1 MHNRSVIAGEESMKR
16 FLHAGLIF
24 VFVLAALFAFP
35 SSAVANEGEGGS
47 ALEMD
52 VNGYHVAL
60 SSQNEWAKGDNTLV
74 VTITDSMGMPLSDA
88 DVEILITPKQD
99 GHESPETDAHGGGQE
114 EAMPGMDMGASP
126 TQEASIPGV
135 MSPNNPSDTSAHD
148 EESASPIAMTE
159 SEHGAYTAQSH
170 LESAGEYDAHVM
182 FHVNGEM
189 LQADFV
195 VAVTGSNS
203 KTVVLWS
210 FVAINVALVASAG
223 IIKKQKT
230 IPVKGA

>member
-1 MHNRSVIAGEESMKR
+1 MPNRSVIVGEESMKR

-35 SSAVANEGEGGS
+35 SSAYANEGEGGG

-60 SSQNEWAKGDNTLV
+60 SSQNEWAKGENTLV

-88 DVEILITPKQD
+88 EVEILITPKD
-99 GHESPETDAHGGGQE
+99 DAHGGGQE

-126 TQEASIPGV
+126 TQEAPIPGV
-135 MSPNNPSDTSAHD
+135 MSPNNPSDISAHD
-148 EESASPIAMTE
+148 EGSASPIAMTE
-159 SEHGAYTAQSH
+159 SDHGTYITQIH

-195 VAVTGSNS
+195 IDVAGSSS
-203 KTVVLWS
+203 KTIVLWS
-210 FVAINVALVASAG
+210 FAAVNVALVVSAG
-223 IIKKQKT
+223 VIKKQKT
-230 IPVKGA
+230 ITVKGA